1 MAIQVHDVRKS
12 FHLKK
17 DREIIALNDV
27 SLSVND
33 QEFVCLLG
41 PSGCGKST
49 LLKIIAGLEQASSG
63 WVEIDGQRITAPGS
77 DRAIVFQ
84 DYALFPWRTVVE
96 NVQFGL
102 DLRKVP
108 AKAAREKAL
117 EYLNLVNLCN
127 FANVYPH
134 QLSGGMKQRVAIA
147 RALVLEPKILLLDE
161 PFGAL
166 DAFTRMQLQLELT
179 SICKKNSPTV
189 IFVTHDIDEAI
200 YLGDRVVIMT
210 PNPGKVNA
218 IVNVQ
223 LPKPRNRTDYDFNKI
238 RDRVF
243 REFSLVT
250 ETSLEYVI

>member
-1 MAIQVHDVRKS
+1 MAILVHDVRKS
-12 FHLKK
+12 FHLQK

-27 SLSVND
+27 SLGVED

-63 WVEIDGQRITAPGS
+63 WVEIDGQKITAPSS

-108 AKAAREKAL
+108 AKEARKKAL
-117 EYLNLVNLCN
+117 EYLSLVNLCN

-166 DAFTRMQLQLELT
+166 DAFTRMQLQFELT

>member
-1 MAIQVHDVRKS
+1 MAILVHDVRKS
-12 FHLKK
+12 FTLQK
-17 DREIIALNDV
+17 DREVVALNDV
-27 SLSVND
+27 SLSVD
-33 QEFVCLLG
+33 DHEFLCLLG

-49 LLKIIAGLEQASSG
+49 LLKIIAGLEQPSAG

-102 DLRKVP
+102 DLKKVP
-108 AKAAREKAL
+108 AKAARAKAL
-117 EYLNLVNLCN
+117 EYVNMVSLCDY
-127 FANVYPH
+127 ANVYPH
-134 QLSGGMKQRVAIA
+134 QLSGGMQQRVAIA
-147 RALVLEPKILLLDE
+147 RALVLEPKILLMDE

-166 DAFTRMQLQLELT
+166 DAFTRMQLQLEVT
-179 SICKKNSPTV
+179 SICEQNSPTV

-210 PNPGKVNA
+210 PNPGKVNS

-238 RDRVF
+238 RDHVF

-250 ETSLEYVI
+250 ETSLEYAI